1 MIEISNLSKHFF
13 IGEKRIDVLRELNL
27 SVKKDKITV
36 ILGRSG
42 CGKTTLLRLITGLE
56 SISQGEI
63 KFKEQA
69 KIGFVFQEPRLMPFL
84 NVYENIVFPLKK
96 NEIEPEKIGS
106 LISMIGLSDF
116 KFAAVSQLS
125 GGMSSRVSLARVLA
139 YEANL
144 ILMDEPFAALDAFTR
159 ASMQAEILKIKAGKT
174 ILFVTHNIDEALFLA
189 DEIILLEKGGIKSN
203 YDLSNLAR
211 PRDLLSEELI
221 AIKRKILSEIYANK
235 MIIKTKMKQKII

>member
-1 MIEISNLSKHFF
+1 MIEILNLSKHFF
-13 IGEKRIDVLRELNL
+13 INDKRIDVLKELNL
-27 SVKKDKITV
+27 SIKKDKITV

-42 CGKTTLLRLITGLE
+42 CGKTTLLHLIAGLE
-56 SISQGEI
+56 GVSLGEI

-84 NVYENIVFPLKK
+84 NVYENIVFALKK
-96 NEIEPEKIGS
+96 HEIDEVKIDR

-159 ASMQAEILKIKAGKT
+159 ASMQAEILKLQAGKT
-174 ILFVTHNIDEALFLA
+174 IIFVTHNVDEALYLA
-189 DEIILLEKGGIKSN
+189 DEIILLEKGGMKSN
-203 YDLSNLAR
+203 YDLSNLAK
-211 PRDLLSEELI
+211 PRDLLCDELI
-221 AIKRKILSEIYANK
+221 NLKRKILSEI
-235 MIIKTKMKQKII
+235 

>member
-1 MIEISNLSKHFF
+1 MIEILNLSKHFF
-13 IGEKRIDVLRELNL
+13 INGKRIDVLKELNL

-42 CGKTTLLRLITGLE
+42 CGKTTLLRLIAGLE
-56 SISQGEI
+56 GVSLGEI

-69 KIGFVFQEPRLMPFL
+69 KIGFVFQGPRLMPFL
-84 NVYENIVFPLKK
+84 NVYENIVFALKK
-96 NEIEPEKIGS
+96 HEIEVTKIDS

-159 ASMQAEILKIKAGKT
+159 ASMQAEILKLQAGKT
-174 ILFVTHNIDEALFLA
+174 IIFVTHNVDEALYLA
-189 DEIILLEKGGIKSN
+189 DEIILLEKGGMKSN
-203 YDLSNLAR
+203 YDLSNLAK
-211 PRDLLSEELI
+211 PRDLLCDELI
-221 AIKRKILSEIYANK
+221 NLKRKILSEI
-235 MIIKTKMKQKII
+235 

>member
-13 IGEKRIDVLRELNL
+13 IGEKRIDVLRELSLNI
-27 SVKKDKITV
+27 KKDKITV

-42 CGKTTLLRLITGLE
+42 CGKTTLLRLIAGLE
-56 SISQGEI
+56 SVSLGEI

-96 NEIEPEKIGS
+96 HEIEAEKIGS

-139 YEANL
+139 YKANL

-159 ASMQAEILKIKAGKT
+159 ASMQAEILKIQAGKT

-203 YDLSNLAR
+203 YELSNLAR
-211 PRDLLSEELI
+211 PRDLLSDELI
-221 AIKRKILSEIYANK
+221 AIKRKILSEI
-235 MIIKTKMKQKII
+235 

>member
-27 SVKKDKITV
+27 NIKKDKITV

-42 CGKTTLLRLITGLE
+42 CGKTTLLRLVAGLE
-56 SISQGEI
+56 CISQGEI

-84 NVYENIVFPLKK
+84 NVYENVVFPLKK
-96 NEIEPEKIGS
+96 QEIEPAKIEA

-144 ILMDEPFAALDAFTR
+144 ILMDAPFAALDAFTR

-174 ILFVTHNIDEALFLA
+174 IIFVTHNIDEALFLA

-221 AIKRKILSEIYANK
+221 AIKRKILSEI
-235 MIIKTKMKQKII
+235 

>member
-13 IGEKRIDVLRELNL
+13 IGEKRIDVLRELSLNI
-27 SVKKDKITV
+27 KKDKITV

-42 CGKTTLLRLITGLE
+42 CGKTTLLRLVAGLE

-63 KFKEQA
+63 KFKEKA
-69 KIGFVFQEPRLMPFL
+69 KIGFVFQEARLMPFL

-96 NEIEPEKIGS
+96 QEIEPAKIEA

-159 ASMQAEILKIKAGKT
+159 ASMQAEILKIQAGKT

-203 YDLSNLAR
+203 YELSNLAK

-221 AIKRKILSEIYANK
+221 AIKRKILSEI
-235 MIIKTKMKQKII
+235 

>member
-27 SVKKDKITV
+27 SIKKDKITV

-42 CGKTTLLRLITGLE
+42 CGKTTLLRLIAGLE
-56 SISQGEI
+56 SVSLGEI

-69 KIGFVFQEPRLMPFL
+69 KIGFVFQEARLMPFL

-96 NEIEPEKIGS
+96 HEIEVEKIDS

-159 ASMQAEILKIKAGKT
+159 ASMQAEILKIQAGKT

-189 DEIILLEKGGIKSN
+189 DEIILLEKGGIKSS
-203 YDLSNLAR
+203 YELSNLAR

-221 AIKRKILSEIYANK
+221 AIKRKILSEI
-235 MIIKTKMKQKII
+235 

>member
-1 MIEISNLSKHFF
+1 MIEISNLSKHFY
-13 IGEKRIDVLRELNL
+13 IDKKRIDVLRELNL
-27 SVKKDKITV
+27 SIKKDKITV

-42 CGKTTLLRLITGLE
+42 CGKTTLLRLIAGLE
-56 SISQGEI
+56 SVSLGEI

-69 KIGFVFQEPRLMPFL
+69 KIGFVFQEARLMPFL
-84 NVYENIVFPLKK
+84 NVYENIVFALKK
-96 NEIEPEKIGS
+96 HEIEPAKIDS

-139 YEANL
+139 YKANL

-159 ASMQAEILKIKAGKT
+159 ASMQAEILKIQAGKT

-211 PRDLLSEELI
+211 PRDLISGELI
-221 AIKRKILSEIYANK
+221 AVKRKILSEI
-235 MIIKTKMKQKII
+235 

>member
-1 MIEISNLSKHFF
+1 MIEISNLSKHFY

-27 SVKKDKITV
+27 SIKKDKITV

-42 CGKTTLLRLITGLE
+42 CGKTTLLRLVAGLE

-69 KIGFVFQEPRLMPFL
+69 KIGFVFQEARLMPFL
-84 NVYENIVFPLKK
+84 NVYENIIFPLKK
-96 NEIEPEKIGS
+96 QEIEPAKIEA

-159 ASMQAEILKIKAGKT
+159 ASMQAEILKIQAGKT
-174 ILFVTHNIDEALFLA
+174 IIFVTHNIDEALFLA

-211 PRDLLSEELI
+211 PRDLLSGELI
-221 AIKRKILSEIYANK
+221 AIKRKILSEI
-235 MIIKTKMKQKII
+235 

>member
-13 IGEKRIDVLRELNL
+13 IGEKRIDVLRELSL

-42 CGKTTLLRLITGLE
+42 CGKTTLLRLVAGLE

-63 KFKEQA
+63 KFKEKA
-69 KIGFVFQEPRLMPFL
+69 KIGFVFQEARLMPFL

-96 NEIEPEKIGS
+96 QEIEPAKIEA

-174 ILFVTHNIDEALFLA
+174 IIFVTHNIDEALFLA

-203 YDLSNLAR
+203 YDLSNLER

-221 AIKRKILSEIYANK
+221 AVKRKILSEI
-235 MIIKTKMKQKII
+235 

>member
-13 IGEKRIDVLRELNL
+13 IGEKRIDVLRELSLNI
-27 SVKKDKITV
+27 KKDKITV

-42 CGKTTLLRLITGLE
+42 CGKTTLLRLISGLE
-56 SISQGEI
+56 SVSQGEI

-96 NEIEPEKIGS
+96 QEIEASKIDS

-159 ASMQAEILKIKAGKT
+159 ASMQAEILKIQAGKT

-203 YDLSNLAR
+203 YELSNLAK
-211 PRDLLSEELI
+211 PRDLLSEGLI
-221 AIKRKILSEIYANK
+221 AIKRKILSEI
-235 MIIKTKMKQKII
+235 

>member
-1 MIEISNLSKHFF
+1 MIEILNLSKHFF
-13 IGEKRIDVLRELNL
+13 IHDKRIDVLKELNL
-27 SVKKDKITV
+27 SIKKDKITV

-42 CGKTTLLRLITGLE
+42 CGKTTLLRLIAGLE
-56 SISQGEI
+56 GVSLGEI

-69 KIGFVFQEPRLMPFL
+69 KIGFVFQEARLMPFL
-84 NVYENIVFPLKK
+84 NVYENIVFALKK
-96 NEIEPEKIGS
+96 YEIEPAKIDS

-159 ASMQAEILKIKAGKT
+159 ASMQAEILKIQAGKT

-189 DEIILLEKGGIKSN
+189 DEIILLEKGGIKSS

-211 PRDLLSEELI
+211 PRDLLSGELI
-221 AIKRKILSEIYANK
+221 AVKRKILSEI
-235 MIIKTKMKQKII
+235 

>member
-13 IGEKRIDVLRELNL
+13 IGEKRIDVLRELSLNI
-27 SVKKDKITV
+27 KKDKITV

-42 CGKTTLLRLITGLE
+42 CGKTTLLRLIAGLE
-56 SISQGEI
+56 RVSLGEI

-96 NEIEPEKIGS
+96 QEIEPAKIDA
-106 LISMIGLSDF
+106 LISTIGLSDF

-159 ASMQAEILKIKAGKT
+159 ASMQAEILKIQADKT

-189 DEIILLEKGGIKSN
+189 DEIILLEKGGIKSS
-203 YDLSNLAR
+203 YELSNLAK

-221 AIKRKILSEIYANK
+221 AIKRKILSEI
-235 MIIKTKMKQKII
+235 

>member
-1 MIEISNLSKHFF
+1 MIEISNLSKHFY

-27 SVKKDKITV
+27 NIKKDKITV

-42 CGKTTLLRLITGLE
+42 CGKTTLLRLIASLE
-56 SISQGEI
+56 SVSLGEI

-69 KIGFVFQEPRLMPFL
+69 KIGFVFQEARLMPFL
-84 NVYENIVFPLKK
+84 NVYENIVFALKK
-96 NEIEPEKIGS
+96 YEIEPAKIDS

-159 ASMQAEILKIKAGKT
+159 ASMQAEILKIQAGKT

-189 DEIILLEKGGIKSN
+189 DEIILLEKGGIKSS

-211 PRDLLSEELI
+211 PRDLLSGELI
-221 AIKRKILSEIYANK
+221 AVKRKILSEI
-235 MIIKTKMKQKII
+235 

>member
-13 IGEKRIDVLRELNL
+13 IGERRIDVLRELNL
-27 SVKKDKITV
+27 SIKKDKITV

-42 CGKTTLLRLITGLE
+42 CGKTTLLRLIAGLE
-56 SISQGEI
+56 SVSLGEI

-96 NEIEPEKIGS
+96 HEIEAEKIDS
-106 LISMIGLSDF
+106 LISMIGLNDF

-144 ILMDEPFAALDAFTR
+144 ILMDEPFAALDALTR

-174 ILFVTHNIDEALFLA
+174 IIFVTHNIDEALFLS
-189 DEIILLEKGGIKSN
+189 DEIILLEKGEIKSN

-211 PRDLLSEELI
+211 PRDLLSGELI
-221 AIKRKILSEIYANK
+221 AVKRKILSEI
-235 MIIKTKMKQKII
+235 

>member
-13 IGEKRIDVLRELNL
+13 IGEKRIDVLRELSL

-42 CGKTTLLRLITGLE
+42 CGKTTLLRLVAGLE

-63 KFKEQA
+63 KFKEKA
-69 KIGFVFQEPRLMPFL
+69 KIGFVFQEARLMPFL

-96 NEIEPEKIGS
+96 QEIEPAKIEA

-174 ILFVTHNIDEALFLA
+174 IIFVTHNIDEALFLA

-203 YDLSNLAR
+203 YDLSNLER

-221 AIKRKILSEIYANK
+221 TIKRKILSEI
-235 MIIKTKMKQKII
+235 

>member
-1 MIEISNLSKHFF
+1 MIEILNLSKHFF
-13 IGEKRIDVLRELNL
+13 INDKRIDVLKELNL
-27 SVKKDKITV
+27 TIKKDKITV

-42 CGKTTLLRLITGLE
+42 CGKTTLLRLIAGLE
-56 SISQGEI
+56 SVSLGEI

-84 NVYENIVFPLKK
+84 NVYENVVFPLKK
-96 NEIEPEKIGS
+96 YEIDEAKIDR

-116 KFAAVSQLS
+116 KFASVSQLS

-159 ASMQAEILKIKAGKT
+159 ASMQAEILKLQAGKT
-174 ILFVTHNIDEALFLA
+174 IIFVTHNVDEALYLA
-189 DEIILLEKGGIKSN
+189 DEIILLEKGGMKSN
-203 YDLSNLAR
+203 YDLSNLAK
-211 PRDLLSEELI
+211 PRDLLCDELI
-221 AIKRKILSEIYANK
+221 NLKRKILSEI
-235 MIIKTKMKQKII
+235 

>member
-1 MIEISNLSKHFF
+1 MIEILNLSKHFF
-13 IGEKRIDVLRELNL
+13 INDKRIDVLKELNL
-27 SVKKDKITV
+27 SIKKDKITV

-42 CGKTTLLRLITGLE
+42 CGKTTLLRLIAGLE
-56 SISQGEI
+56 GVSLGEI

-84 NVYENIVFPLKK
+84 NVYENIVFALKK
-96 NEIEPEKIGS
+96 HEIDEVKIDR
-106 LISMIGLSDF
+106 LISMIGLNDF

-159 ASMQAEILKIKAGKT
+159 ASMQAEILKLQAGKT
-174 ILFVTHNIDEALFLA
+174 IIFVTHNVDEALYLA
-189 DEIILLEKGGIKSN
+189 DEIILLEKGGMKSS
-203 YDLSNLAR
+203 YDLSNLAK
-211 PRDLLSEELI
+211 PRDLLCDELI
-221 AIKRKILSEIYANK
+221 NLKRKILSEI
-235 MIIKTKMKQKII
+235 

>member
-13 IGEKRIDVLRELNL
+13 IHSKKIEVLKELNL

-42 CGKTTLLRLITGLE
+42 CGKTTLLRLIAGLE
-56 SISQGEI
+56 SVSLGEI

-69 KIGFVFQEPRLMPFL
+69 RIGFVFQEARLMPFL
-84 NVYENIVFPLKK
+84 NVYENIVFALKK
-96 NEIEPEKIGS
+96 HEIEPAKIDS

-211 PRDLLSEELI
+211 PRDLLSGELI
-221 AIKRKILSEIYANK
+221 AVKRKILSEI
-235 MIIKTKMKQKII
+235 

>member
-13 IGEKRIDVLRELNL
+13 IGERRIDVLRELNF
-27 SVKKDKITV
+27 SIKKDKITV

-42 CGKTTLLRLITGLE
+42 CGKTTLLRLIAGLE
-56 SISQGEI
+56 SVSLGEI

-84 NVYENIVFPLKK
+84 NVYENIVFALKK
-96 NEIEPEKIGS
+96 HEIDEVKIDR

-159 ASMQAEILKIKAGKT
+159 ASMQAEILKLQAGKT
-174 ILFVTHNIDEALFLA
+174 IIFVTHNVDEALYLA
-189 DEIILLEKGGIKSN
+189 DEIILLEKGGTKSN
-203 YDLSNLAR
+203 YDLSNLAK
-211 PRDLLSEELI
+211 PRDLLCDELI
-221 AIKRKILSEIYANK
+221 NLKRKILSEI
-235 MIIKTKMKQKII
+235 

>member
-13 IGEKRIDVLRELNL
+13 IGEKRIDVLRELSLNI
-27 SVKKDKITV
+27 KKDKITV

-42 CGKTTLLRLITGLE
+42 CGKTTLLRLIAGLE
-56 SISQGEI
+56 SVSLGEI

-69 KIGFVFQEPRLMPFL
+69 KIGFVFQEARLMPFL

-96 NEIEPEKIGS
+96 HEIEVEKIDS

-159 ASMQAEILKIKAGKT
+159 ASMQAEILKIQADKT
-174 ILFVTHNIDEALFLA
+174 IIFVTHNIDEALFLA

-203 YDLSNLAR
+203 YELSNLAR

-221 AIKRKILSEIYANK
+221 AIKRKILSEI
-235 MIIKTKMKQKII
+235 

>member
-27 SVKKDKITV
+27 SIKKDKITV

-42 CGKTTLLRLITGLE
+42 CGKTTLLRLIAGLE
-56 SISQGEI
+56 SVSQGEI

-69 KIGFVFQEPRLMPFL
+69 KIGFVFQEARLMPFL
-84 NVYENIVFPLKK
+84 NVYENIVFVLKK
-96 NEIEPEKIGS
+96 QEIEAEKIDS
-106 LISMIGLSDF
+106 LISMIGLNDF

-159 ASMQAEILKIKAGKT
+159 ASMQAEILKIQAGKT

-189 DEIILLEKGGIKSN
+189 DEIVLLEKGGIKSN
-203 YDLSNLAR
+203 YELSNLAR

-221 AIKRKILSEIYANK
+221 AIKRKILSEI
-235 MIIKTKMKQKII
+235 

>member
-13 IGEKRIDVLRELNL
+13 IHSKKIEVLKELNL

-42 CGKTTLLRLITGLE
+42 CGKTTLLRLIAGLE
-56 SISQGEI
+56 SVSLGEI
-63 KFKEQA
+63 KFKEPA
-69 KIGFVFQEPRLMPFL
+69 KIGFVFQEARLMPFL
-84 NVYENIVFPLKK
+84 NVYENIVFALKK
-96 NEIEPEKIGS
+96 QEIEPTKIDG
-106 LISMIGLSDF
+106 LISMMGLSDF

-125 GGMSSRVSLARVLA
+125 GGMSSRVSLVRVLV

-159 ASMQAEILKIKAGKT
+159 ASMQAEILKIQASKT

-211 PRDLLSEELI
+211 PRDLLSGELI
-221 AIKRKILSEIYANK
+221 AVKRKILSEI
-235 MIIKTKMKQKII
+235 

>member
-13 IGEKRIDVLRELNL
+13 IHGKRIDVLKELNL
-27 SVKKDKITV
+27 SLKKDKITV

-42 CGKTTLLRLITGLE
+42 CGKTTLLRLIAGLE
-56 SISQGEI
+56 SVSLGEI
-63 KFKEQA
+63 KFKEPA
-69 KIGFVFQEPRLMPFL
+69 KIGFVFQEARLMPFL
-84 NVYENIVFPLKK
+84 NVYENIVFALKK
-96 NEIEPEKIGS
+96 HEIEPAKIDS

-139 YEANL
+139 YKAKL

-211 PRDLLSEELI
+211 PRDLLSGELI
-221 AIKRKILSEIYANK
+221 AVKRKILSEI
-235 MIIKTKMKQKII
+235 

>member
-1 MIEISNLSKHFF
+1 MIEILNLSKHFF
-13 IGEKRIDVLRELNL
+13 INDKRIDVLKELNL
-27 SVKKDKITV
+27 TIKKDKITV

-42 CGKTTLLRLITGLE
+42 CGKTTLLRLIAGLE
-56 SISQGEI
+56 SVSLGEI

-84 NVYENIVFPLKK
+84 NVYENVVFPLKK
-96 NEIEPEKIGS
+96 YEIDEAKIDR

-159 ASMQAEILKIKAGKT
+159 ASMQAEILKLQAGKT
-174 ILFVTHNIDEALFLA
+174 IIFVTHNVDEALYLA
-189 DEIILLEKGGIKSN
+189 DEIILLEKGGMKSS
-203 YDLSNLAR
+203 YDLSNLAK
-211 PRDLLSEELI
+211 PRDLLCDELI
-221 AIKRKILSEIYANK
+221 NLKRKILSEI
-235 MIIKTKMKQKII
+235 

>member
-13 IGEKRIDVLRELNL
+13 IGKKRIDVLRELRLNI
-27 SVKKDKITV
+27 KKDKITV

-42 CGKTTLLRLITGLE
+42 CGKTTLLRLIAGLE
-56 SISQGEI
+56 SVSLGEI

-96 NEIEPEKIGS
+96 QEIEPAKIDAF
-106 LISMIGLSDF
+106 ISMIGLSDF

-159 ASMQAEILKIKAGKT
+159 ASMQAEILKIQAGKT

-203 YDLSNLAR
+203 YELSNLAR

-221 AIKRKILSEIYANK
+221 AIKRKILSEI
-235 MIIKTKMKQKII
+235 

>member
-27 SVKKDKITV
+27 SIKKDKITV

-42 CGKTTLLRLITGLE
+42 CGKTTLLRLIAGLE
-56 SISQGEI
+56 SVSQGEI

-84 NVYENIVFPLKK
+84 NVYENIVFALKK
-96 NEIEPEKIGS
+96 HEIEATKIDS

-125 GGMSSRVSLARVLA
+125 GRMSSRVSLARVLA

-159 ASMQAEILKIKAGKT
+159 ASMQAKILKIQAGKT

-221 AIKRKILSEIYANK
+221 AVKRKILSEI
-235 MIIKTKMKQKII
+235 

>member
-36 ILGRSG
+36 IVGRSG
-42 CGKTTLLRLITGLE
+42 CGKTTLLRLVAGLE

-63 KFKEQA
+63 KFKEKA
-69 KIGFVFQEPRLMPFL
+69 KIGFVFQEARLMPFL

-96 NEIEPEKIGS
+96 QEIEPAKIEA

-174 ILFVTHNIDEALFLA
+174 IIFVTHNIDEALFLA

-221 AIKRKILSEIYANK
+221 AIKRKILSEI
-235 MIIKTKMKQKII
+235 

>member
-27 SVKKDKITV
+27 SIKKDKITV

-42 CGKTTLLRLITGLE
+42 CGKTTLLRLIEGLE
-56 SISQGEI
+56 SVSQGEI

-69 KIGFVFQEPRLMPFL
+69 KIGFVFQEARLMPFL

-96 NEIEPEKIGS
+96 HEIEAEKIDS

-159 ASMQAEILKIKAGKT
+159 ASMQAEILKIQAGKT

-221 AIKRKILSEIYANK
+221 AIKRKILSEI
-235 MIIKTKMKQKII
+235 

>member
-1 MIEISNLSKHFF
+1 MVGFLRINHVQKIFKATDDAHTEIEALHQINTDIESGEFISLV
-13 IGEKRIDVLRELNL
+13 GP
-27 SVKKDKITV
+27 
-36 ILGRSG
+36 SG
-42 CGKTTLLRLITGLE
+42 SGKTTLLRIIAGLE
-56 SISQGEI
+56 KASQGEVWLDDRI
-63 KFKEQA
+63 ISQPSRKL
-69 KIGFVFQEPRLMPFL
+69 GFVFQEARLMPFL
-84 NVYENIVFPLKK
+84 NVYENIVFALKK
-96 NEIEPEKIGS
+96 QEIEPAKIDS

-159 ASMQAEILKIKAGKT
+159 ASMQAEILKIQAGKT

-189 DEIILLEKGGIKSN
+189 DEIILLEKCGIKSN

-211 PRDLLSEELI
+211 PRDLLSGELI
-221 AIKRKILSEIYANK
+221 AIKRKILSEI
-235 MIIKTKMKQKII
+235 

>member
-13 IGEKRIDVLRELNL
+13 IGERRIDVLRELSL
-27 SVKKDKITV
+27 KIKKDKITV

-42 CGKTTLLRLITGLE
+42 CGKTTLLRLVAGLE

-96 NEIEPEKIGS
+96 HEIEATKIDS

-203 YDLSNLAR
+203 YELSNLAR
-211 PRDLLSEELI
+211 PRDLLSDELI
-221 AIKRKILSEIYANK
+221 AIKRKILSEI
-235 MIIKTKMKQKII
+235 

>member
-1 MIEISNLSKHFF
+1 
-13 IGEKRIDVLRELNL
+13 
-27 SVKKDKITV
+27 
-36 ILGRSG
+36 
-42 CGKTTLLRLITGLE
+42 
-56 SISQGEI
+56 
-63 KFKEQA
+63 
-69 KIGFVFQEPRLMPFL
+69 MPFL

-96 NEIEPEKIGS
+96 QEIEVAKIDS

-139 YEANL
+139 YKANL

-159 ASMQAEILKIKAGKT
+159 ASMQAEILKIQAGKT

-189 DEIILLEKGGIKSN
+189 DEIILLEKGGVKSN

-221 AIKRKILSEIYANK
+221 AVKRKILSEI
-235 MIIKTKMKQKII
+235 

>member
-27 SVKKDKITV
+27 SIKKDKITV

-42 CGKTTLLRLITGLE
+42 CGKTTLLRLIAGLE

-69 KIGFVFQEPRLMPFL
+69 KIGFVFQEARLMPFL
-84 NVYENIVFPLKK
+84 NVYENIVFALKK
-96 NEIEPEKIGS
+96 QEIEPAKIEA

-174 ILFVTHNIDEALFLA
+174 IIFVTHNIDEALFLA

-221 AIKRKILSEIYANK
+221 AIKRKILSEI
-235 MIIKTKMKQKII
+235 